1 MQLRRALV
9 AALGAAAACSAPHP
23 PGGSVRQPPLVGP
36 QGQVSWDRYHTAEEA
51 HRILREFAS
60 LYPDLVEVRSIGTS
74 LRGAELLVAEVTN
87 RRTGPAH
94 EKPALYLDG
103 GIHARE
109 LTGSEVVLYVLAYLV
124 NGYGKDPRVT
134 ALLDRSTFYLRPKFN
149 PDGSDL
155 VLAEDQFLRSNVR
168 PVDEDGDGLLDEDP
182 PEDLDGDGRILSM
195 RVPDPQGNLRLGDD
209 DPRILVPRRPGD
221 PGPFYRL
228 VREGV
233 DNDGD
238 GALNEDGIGGVDM
251 NRNFPR
257 NWERRHIQDGSGD
270 FPLSEPETYATL
282 HFLNEHRNVG
292 ILVHGHTSGGFV
304 YRLPSAMDPAQFDPA
319 DEALVVHLGEFYTR
333 TTGRRVIPSATHATE
348 RRYGTLIQWAYSDQG
363 AIGFVP
369 EYSPPPERWVP
380 DADGDGEISEKDWHR
395 LNDERFGGKYFRNW
409 TPYTHPQLGAV
420 EIGGWHTLFWG
431 QNPPVELLEGELEVQ
446 VPWILYLAEQL
457 PRIEVGEPRVR
468 PLGQDRFQ
476 VEVTVTN
483 TGFLPT
489 NLTEQGLVGR
499 RLRDGT
505 LADQVA
511 APPLAILEVQGAVVE
526 GGHGRKR
533 IGHLAG
539 SSPFSAGVKE
549 RSATVAFV
557 VRRLEPDAA
566 VQITVASDKAG
577 TARTAAV
584 QLGGLEESSGL

>member
-1 MQLRRALV
+1 MNSAILLCTATT
-9 AALGAAAACSAPHP
+9 LGVLASCTPTP
-23 PGGSVRQPPLVGP
+23 PRTGGPTEPLVGP
-36 QGQVSWDRYHTAEEA
+36 GGQVSWTRYHTAEEA
-51 HRILREFAS
+51 HRMLREFAA
-60 LYPDLVEVRSIGTS
+60 LYPDLVEVRSIGAS

-109 LTGSEVVLYVLAYLV
+109 LTGSEVALYVLAYLV
-124 NGYGKDPRVT
+124 SRYGKDPQVS
-134 ALLDRSTFYLRPKFN
+134 ALLDTRSFYIRPKFN

-195 RVPDPQGNLRLGDD
+195 RVPDPNGNLRLSGE

-221 PGPFYRL
+221 DGPFYRV

-238 GALNEDGIGGVDM
+238 GILNEDGIGGVDM

-257 NWERRHIQDGSGD
+257 NWERWHIQDGSGD
-270 FPLSEPETYATL
+270 FPLSEPEAYATL

-304 YRLPSAMDPAQFDPA
+304 YRLPSAMDPAQFDPH
-319 DEALVVHLGEFYTR
+319 DEALVVHLGDFYTR
-333 TTGRRVIPSATHATE
+333 TTGRRVVPSATHATE

-363 AIGFVP
+363 VIGYVP
-369 EYSPPPERWVP
+369 EYSMPPERWVP
-380 DADGDGEISEKDWHR
+380 DADGDGAVTEKDWHR
-395 LNDERFGGKYFRNW
+395 LDEGRFGGRHFQEW
-409 TPYTHPQLGAV
+409 TSYTHPQLGEV

-431 QNPPVELLEGELEVQ
+431 QNPPAELLEGELEAQ

-457 PRIEVGEPRVR
+457 PRLEVGEPRVR
-468 PLGQDRFQ
+468 PLGGDRFQ
-476 VEVTVTN
+476 VEVTVAN

-505 LADQVA
+505 MADQVS
-511 APPLAILEVQGAVVE
+511 APPLVIVSAEGAVVE
-526 GGHGRKR
+526 GGHGRIR
-533 IGHLAG
+533 IPHLAG
-539 SSPFSAGVKE
+539 SSPFSKGVSA
-549 RSATVAFV
+549 RSATVSFV
-557 VRRLEPDAA
+557 VRRQDPEA
-566 VQITVASDKAG
+566 TVRVTVTAEKAG
-577 TARTAAV
+577 TARSRAV
-584 QLGGLEESSGL
+584 GLESGEGG